1 MLVIADDFEV
11 QLQSLLKDIVSQ
23 QEVDVVDGVLWL
35 QLDVPPVRGLGGLRI
50 VLCETLCPV

>member
-1 MLVIADDFEV
+1 MVLVTDDLEV
-11 QLQSLLKDIVSQ
+11 QLQSLLEDIVPQ

>member
-35 QLDVPPVRGLGGLRI
+35 QLDVPPVRGLSGLRI